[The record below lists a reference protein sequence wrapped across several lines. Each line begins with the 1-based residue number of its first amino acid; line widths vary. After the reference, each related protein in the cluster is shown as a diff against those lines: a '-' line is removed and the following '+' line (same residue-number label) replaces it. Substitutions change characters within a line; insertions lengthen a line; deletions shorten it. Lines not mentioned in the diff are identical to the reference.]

1 MVEAGCRAPFFARWV
16 GQVSP
21 NRKVPALVDFTDIFP
36 TMLELAG
43 AEMPEGHV
51 IDGVSFVDPL
61 LGFGGNGQRKWMMSM
76 GGRTAHFR
84 DGRVRPELPY
94 APRVLR
100 TSEYKLWINAEG
112 KAERLHHLP
121 SDPIE
126 QVNLLEGAEGKA
138 KAALDQLMKVSEQF
152 PATDAIPRYTPL
164 PAQPW
169 DRKPAAEAKTNR

>member
-1 MVEAGCRAPFFARWV
+1 M

-43 AEMPEGHV
+43 APMPEGHLV
-51 IDGVSFVDPL
+51 DGVSFVDPL
-61 LGFGGNGQRKWMMSM
+61 LGFGGQGQRKWMMSM
-76 GGRTAHFR
+76 GGRTAHLR
-84 DGRVRPELPY
+84 EGRVRPELPY

-100 TSEYKLWINAEG
+100 TTDYKLWVDANG
-112 KAERLHHLP
+112 QPERLHHLP
-121 SDPIE
+121 SDPDE
-126 QVNLLEGAEGKA
+126 AVNLLDGAEGKA
-138 KAALDQLMKVSEQF
+138 KAALDLLMGVVAQF

-169 DRKPAAEAKTNR
+169 DKKPAPSEPAKSD